1 VPQSQTLRNFK
12 AENKELV
19 KDPKNKWSMPT
30 MREELKKTL
39 TKEEYEN
46 LIKELDS
53 SIAVSSKANSPR
65 EQINPMAQLQQEALD
80 NLINENYTSLGLQN
94 KQKRLEAQKKT
105 SLQLKQIAQ
114 YQLSHGQM
122 IDFSD

>member
-1 VPQSQTLRNFK
+1 
-12 AENKELV
+12 
-19 KDPKNKWSMPT
+19 

-65 EQINPMAQLQQEALD
+65 EQINPMA
-80 NLINENYTSLGLQN
+80 
-94 KQKRLEAQKKT
+94 
-105 SLQLKQIAQ
+105 
-114 YQLSHGQM
+114 
-122 IDFSD
+122 

>member
-105 SLQLKQIAQ
+105 SL
-114 YQLSHGQM
+114 
-122 IDFSD
+122 